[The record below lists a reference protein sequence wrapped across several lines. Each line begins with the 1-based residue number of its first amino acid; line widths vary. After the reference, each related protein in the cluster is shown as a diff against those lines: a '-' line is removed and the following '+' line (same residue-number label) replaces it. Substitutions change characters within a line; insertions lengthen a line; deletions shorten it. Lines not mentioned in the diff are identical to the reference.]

1 MGVTNYPNRVSDGG
15 VVRQSGVTAI
25 TGAGTV
31 ATTLDTITGV
41 QVSLAGV
48 PGTAAASAIAVG
60 GTAHVNTAGA
70 ATFIARTVRSD
81 GSAGT
86 AALNVTWTAFG
97 TKA

>member
-1 MGVTNYPNRVSDGG
+1 MGVTNFPNEISSDG
-15 VVRQSGVTAI
+15 VVRQSGVAAV

-41 QVSLAGV
+41 QVSLAGL
-48 PGTAAASAIAVG
+48 PGTATADVIAVG

-70 ATFIARTVRSD
+70 ATFIARTVRAD
-81 GSAGT
+81 GTAGT
-86 AALNVTWTAFG
+86 AAKNVVWTAFG